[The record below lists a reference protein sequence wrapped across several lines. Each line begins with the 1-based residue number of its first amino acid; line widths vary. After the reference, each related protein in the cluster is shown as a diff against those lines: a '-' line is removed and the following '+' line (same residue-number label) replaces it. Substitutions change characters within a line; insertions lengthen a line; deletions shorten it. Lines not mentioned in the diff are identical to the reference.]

1 MSLLK
6 DLWKERSIKI
16 FVLSLFVLGV
26 LPLGLK
32 GLQFGMDFTGGTLI
46 QVKLEKKLDP
56 LEMQTVLNVLQA
68 RLNAYGLKDISVK
81 PAGQEYIIVAIAETN
96 PQAVNQL
103 QSLLGQQGKF
113 ETLFNG
119 EVVLS
124 GNDIISVITDPQKGY
139 GVRGVTGNYEWIVPF
154 LLTND
159 AANRFAQAV
168 AGQCTLLPGG
178 EQCQEVVY
186 MFIDRP
192 DNAVILMNTSLY
204 NLEKTIPEDLDSSPT
219 KITIEDLVK
228 NSAEELIVT
237 DTLDNDTLSKIQNR
251 TVVVAEGSF
260 DQKLL
265 EKYAAKVISKPQ
277 SGKYWIVNG
286 LNLENIVHLTPGI
299 TAGNPITSP
308 SITGH
313 ALDVQQAVQ
322 ELNRVTILLKSG
334 KLPVSVSVGSVST
347 ISAALGADF
356 LKYSAIA
363 GGVAGLAI
371 IGIVLIRYRNLKI
384 AAPIILTSF
393 SEVFLILGTAS
404 LIGWQIDLVSVA
416 GILAAV
422 GTGIDYQIII
432 IDEILRKEQEAVLS
446 TVAKIKKAFSI
457 IFMAAAT
464 IIFAMFPLIF
474 LGLGTLK
481 GFAITTILG
490 VLIGLFI
497 TRPAY
502 ASIVNK
508 LSTKQEP

>member
-1 MSLLK
+1 MILLK
-6 DLWKERSIKI
+6 ELWKERSIKI
-16 FVLSLFVLGV
+16 LLIAMLVLGI
-26 LPLGLK
+26 LPLAFK

-46 QVKLEKKLDP
+46 QVKLEKKLETA
-56 LEMQTVLNVLQA
+56 EMQTVINVLQS
-68 RLNAYGLKDISVK
+68 RLNNYGLKDISVK

-96 PQAVNQL
+96 PSSVNQL

-119 EVVLS
+119 KTVLS

-139 GVRGVTGNYEWIVPF
+139 GVRGTAGDYTWIAPF
-154 LLTND
+154 LLSND
-159 AANRFAQAV
+159 AANRFAKAV
-168 AGQCTLLPGG
+168 AGQCTPLGND
-178 EQCQEVVY
+178 QCQEVVY

-192 DNAVILMNTSLY
+192 DNAVILINKTLY
-204 NLEKTIPEDLDSSPT
+204 NAEKDIPQDLDKSSSTVP
-219 KITIEDLVK
+219 IDDLVK
-228 NSAEELIVT
+228 NSGEELVVSNV
-237 DTLDNDTLSKIQNR
+237 LDNATLAKIANK
-251 TVVVAEGSF
+251 TVVIVSGSF
-260 DQKLL
+260 DEKTL
-265 EKYAAKVISKPQ
+265 ENYASKVISK
-277 SGKYWIVNG
+277 GKTGNYWIVSA
-286 LNLENIVHLTPGI
+286 LNIENIVHLTPGI
-299 TAGNPITSP
+299 TTGNPITEP

-313 ALDVQQAVQ
+313 SSDVDSAVQ

-363 GGVAGLAI
+363 GLFAGLAI
-371 IGIVLIRYRNLKI
+371 VAIVFVRYRDIKV
-384 AAPIILTSF
+384 ASPIILTSF
-393 SEVFLILGTAS
+393 SEVFLILGMAS
-404 LIGWQIDLVSVA
+404 LIGWQIDLVSIA
-416 GILAAV
+416 GIVAAV

-432 IDEILRKEQEAVLS
+432 IDEVLRKEQEQMLS
-446 TVAKIKKAFSI
+446 TAAKVKKAFSI
-457 IFMAAAT
+457 IFMAAGT

-474 LGLGTLK
+474 LGLGSLK

-508 LSTKQEP
+508 MHSND

>member
-1 MSLLK
+1 MNLGE
-6 DLWKERSIKI
+6 LWKERSIKI
-16 FVLSLFVLGV
+16 LVLSIVLLGL

-46 QVKLEKKLDP
+46 QVKLDKKLEP
-56 LEMQTVLNVLQA
+56 LEMQTVLTVLQT

-96 PQAVNQL
+96 PQAVNQI

-119 EVVLS
+119 NLVLS
-124 GNDIISVITDPQKGY
+124 GNDIISVISDPQKGY
-139 GVRGVTGNYEWIVPF
+139 GVRGGSGNYEWIVPF

-159 AANRFAQAV
+159 AANRFAQSV
-168 AGQCTLLPGG
+168 AGQCTPLTGG
-178 EQCQEVVY
+178 EQCTEVVY

-192 DNAVILMNTSLY
+192 ENAVILINNTLY
-204 NLEKTIPEDLDSSPT
+204 NEEKKIPEDLEKSPT
-219 KITIEDLVK
+219 TIALEDLVS
-228 NSAEELIVT
+228 NSGAELIVSNY
-237 DTLDNDTLSKIQNR
+237 LDNETIDKIKNK
-251 TVVVAEGSF
+251 TVVIAEGSF
-260 DQKLL
+260 DATTLEQYASKVSVKQKS
-265 EKYAAKVISKPQ
+265 ASF
-277 SGKYWIVNG
+277 WIING

-299 TAGNPITSP
+299 TTGNPINQP
-308 SITGH
+308 SITGRS
-313 ALDVQQAVQ
+313 DTIENAVR

-363 GGVAGLAI
+363 GAVAGLAI
-371 IGIVLIRYRNLKI
+371 MGIVFIRYRNIKI

-393 SEVFLILGTAS
+393 SEVFLILGMAA

-416 GILAAV
+416 GIIAAV

-432 IDEILRKEQEAVLS
+432 IDEILRKEQEAIIS
-446 TVAKIKKAFSI
+446 ITAKIKRAFSI

-490 VLIGLFI
+490 VLIGLLI

-502 ASIVNK
+502 ATIVNK
-508 LSTKQEP
+508 LSAKE